1 MNRFR
6 MFMMGRYGT
15 DQLSMAL
22 LILGITLSFVAET
35 LSSSIITLLSYIV
48 FFICIYR
55 IMSRDI
61 ALRSQEN
68 YKFLRIWSPI
78 NKTLQSKVNMLKGRK
93 YYKYFKCPSCKQMI
107 RAPKGKGKIAVT
119 CPKCKNKFI
128 KQT

>member
-22 LILGITLSFVAET
+22 LILGMTLSFVAET
-35 LSSSIITLLSYIV
+35 FSSSIITLLSYIV

>member
-35 LSSSIITLLSYIV
+35 FSSSIITLLSYIV

>member
-22 LILGITLSFVAET
+22 LILGMTLSFVAET